1 MRIVN
6 RILSLPFIMIIFF
19 ITAMTLYVK
28 WVYRYILFGGE
39 FIPYKSKNDPKTIAD
54 LYRQLNRLLTNKQQP
69 DDKS

>member
-6 RILSLPFIMIIFF
+6 RILSLPFVLIIFF

-39 FIPYKSKNDPKTIAD
+39 FTPYRSKNEPKKIAD
-54 LYRQLNRLLTNKQQP
+54 LYRQLDRLLTHKQQP
-69 DDKS
+69 DDKN